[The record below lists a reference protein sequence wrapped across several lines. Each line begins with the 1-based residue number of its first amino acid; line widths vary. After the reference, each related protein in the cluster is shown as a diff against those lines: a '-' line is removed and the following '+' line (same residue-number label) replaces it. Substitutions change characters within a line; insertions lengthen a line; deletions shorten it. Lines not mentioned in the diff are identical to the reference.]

1 VTLKQD
7 DDQAIQLFD
16 WAGTAVQRAD
26 TLAQEISDLRTKYKS
41 AEDTISQ
48 LNSRLEELVQAKNE
62 HDDQLIAKFAK
73 LLNEKK
79 LKIRNQQRLLATADV
94 NSAKRKASPRV
105 YPVSLPFVTNSFVFR
120 PSGGNGSG
128 QRREEAQETRRKQ
141 KNETESCRAAP

>member
-7 DDQAIQLFD
+7 DDQVIQLFD
-16 WAGTAVQRAD
+16 WTGTAVQRAD
-26 TLAQEISDLRTKYKS
+26 ALAQEISGLRTKYKS

-94 NSAKRKASPRV
+94 NSAKRKM
-105 YPVSLPFVTNSFVFR
+105 LPQ
-120 PSGGNGSG
+120 GSI
-128 QRREEAQETRRKQ
+128 
-141 KNETESCRAAP
+141 P